1 VRCHL
6 KALVTGGAGFIGSHL
21 VDTLISKGYSVHII
35 DNLSSGKKEYI
46 NPLAIF
52 HELDISTPAAQKV
65 ILKEKPDYIFHMAA
79 QADVSR
85 STSAPLDD
93 MDTNVAGTINLLN
106 ACRQYPLKNFV
117 FSSTSA
123 VYGNVSSQMIDES
136 HKTSPI
142 SFYGLSK
149 LTAENYIKL
158 FHDTFQIPFTILRY
172 GNVYGPRQTSKGEGG
187 VIAVFLEKLKKH
199 EQLKINGDG
208 LQTRDYVFVQDVVE
222 ANIAAADKGKQMIMQ
237 ISTGE
242 RTSILQLIDL
252 LKNYHTNE
260 IHAFHTVDRQ
270 GDIKHSCL
278 DNTLAKRILS
288 WKPYYSIQDGM
299 RETYLSYSF

>member
-1 VRCHL
+1 L
-6 KALVTGGAGFIGSHL
+6 KALVTGWAGFIGSHL
-21 VDTLISKGYSVHII
+21 VDALISKGFSVHII

-52 HELDISTPAAQKV
+52 HELDISTAAAHKV

-85 STSAPLDD
+85 STASPLDD
-93 MDTNVAGTINLLN
+93 MHTNVAGTINLLD
-106 ACRQYPLKNFV
+106 ACRQYPVKNFV
-117 FSSTSA
+117 FSSTST
-123 VYGNVSSQMIDES
+123 VYGNVSSEMIDES

-187 VIAVFLEKLKKH
+187 VIAVFLEKLKKN
-199 EQLKINGDG
+199 EQLKIHGDG

-222 ANIAAADKGKQMIMQ
+222 ANIAAADKGKQMMMH
-237 ISTGE
+237 ISTGQ
-242 RTSILQLIDL
+242 RSSILQLIDL
-252 LKNYHTNE
+252 LKNHHTGK

-270 GDIKHSCL
+270 GDIKHSGL
-278 DNTLAKRILS
+278 DNTLAKHILS